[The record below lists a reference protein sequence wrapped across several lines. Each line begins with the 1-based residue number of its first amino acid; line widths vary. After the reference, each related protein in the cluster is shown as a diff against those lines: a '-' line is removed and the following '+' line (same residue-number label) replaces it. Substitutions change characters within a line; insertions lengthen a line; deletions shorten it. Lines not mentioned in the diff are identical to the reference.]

1 MDQETSDSELLRV
14 AYDDELCRKELRRQS
29 GKEWPQLLAALK
41 SGHEHPSAASAI
53 EWIKQ
58 IVDECRNEI
67 TTMIA
72 KQDFGEYPIC
82 IFGFDQLCSIWV
94 PEFGTRGPFLSHDEA
109 IKYAQSAWSEFLTSD
124 EVTLHRFPASR
135 SADKAAKAR
144 ARRAVKKTLPVR
156 YRLEHHEYSRVGVDK
171 YLRHPRR
178 QSEIG
183 PPLSGNQLAESLVS
197 KIGEIS
203 EQLRGQL
210 QATGWSHVVSKVDRI
225 AVQKRKKYEADNEK
239 SYAAVTK
246 AVVKFFDEFLDGQD
260 KNDAI
265 LLDSAAS
272 AWVWRG
278 FDLAEDHPDYEDRA
292 GAIQRYARQRHYE
305 ALNAYRESKQKLS
318 VKKRISSGDQL

>member
-1 MDQETSDSELLRV
+1 MEEETSDSELLRV
-14 AYDDELCRKELRRQS
+14 AYDDELLRKELRRQS

-41 SGHEHPSAASAI
+41 SGHEHPSSKSAV

-58 IVDECRNEI
+58 ILDECRNEI

-82 IFGFDQLCSIWV
+82 IFGFDQLCSIWI

-135 SADKAAKAR
+135 SANKAAKAR

-156 YRLEHHEYSRVGVDK
+156 YRLEHHEYSRVGIDK

-183 PPLSGNQLAESLVS
+183 PPISGSQLAESLVS

-203 EQLRGQL
+203 EELRGQIE
-210 QATGWSHVVSKVDRI
+210 ATGWSQLISKIDRV
-225 AVQKRKKYEADNEK
+225 AAHKRKKYEAEISK
-239 SYAAVTK
+239 SNAALNK
-246 AVVKFFDEFLDGQD
+246 AVVKFFNEFLDGQD
-260 KNDAI
+260 KNDAK
-265 LLDSAAS
+265 LLDAAAS
-272 AWVWRG
+272 AWVWRD
-278 FDLAEDHPDYEDRA
+278 FNLAEDHPDYEDRA
-292 GAIQRYARQRHYE
+292 GAVQRYARQRHYE
-305 ALNAYRESKQKLS
+305 ALNAYKNSTQKLTN
-318 VKKRISSGDQL
+318 KKRVSGEIQ